1 MTRQSVLIIKRDALV
16 AKQYVFT
23 REQFA
28 SMPKPNAV
36 MAIQYALTAKQFAL
50 VAKQIA
56 LIVKQYA
63 LVERH
68 RHPMPRG
75 ERNDVA
81 LRPDQLAGVAQ
92 ILGVRVEA
100 LIEEPQRANRRG
112 APTGRAR
119 QVFETVSQMPR
130 HQQKKIIDVVEA
142 LVAQHKSS
150 RGQVS

>member
-1 MTRQSVLIIKRDALV
+1 MPGVKTGRPSKSKRSPFGARLAALRQAAGLTQQQV
-16 AKQYVFT
+16 ASQLGIS
-23 REQFA
+23 QP
-28 SMPKPNAV
+28 S
-36 MAIQYALTAKQFAL
+36 YALW
-50 VAKQIA
+50 
-56 LIVKQYA
+56 
-63 LVERH
+63 
-68 RHPMPRG
+68 

-81 LRPDQLAGVAQ
+81 LRPDQLAGLAQ

-112 APTGRAR
+112 GPTGRAR

-150 RGQVS
+150 RGQPS